1 MQLLL
6 VPFERHLYLGDV
18 LGMSGRVQK
27 ERTFGVQ
34 PSIEVVS
41 VNFFRIEVLRQH
53 HLPCRYQKQGSR
65 PDALRAASRVLGLG
79 LGFGSGAGCRTSVL
93 DCGAERLSAL
103 ALGLSRFDFR
113 DIGYL
118 FFWHS
123 GHA

>member
-41 VNFFRIEVLRQH
+41 VNFFRIEAAPAAVPPSKIPPQARSFEG
-53 HLPCRYQKQGSR
+53 CIKGSGSR
-65 PDALRAASRVLGLG
+65 HGC
-79 LGFGSGAGCRTSVL
+79 LGFMG
-93 DCGAERLSAL
+93 
-103 ALGLSRFDFR
+103 FDHR
-113 DIGYL
+113 
-118 FFWHS
+118 
-123 GHA
+123 AKA